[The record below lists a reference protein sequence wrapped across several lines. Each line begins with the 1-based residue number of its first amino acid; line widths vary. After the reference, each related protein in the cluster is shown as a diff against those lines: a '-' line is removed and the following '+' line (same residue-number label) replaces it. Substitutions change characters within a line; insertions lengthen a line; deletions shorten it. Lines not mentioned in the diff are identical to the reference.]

1 MENERMTAAPRP
13 GVGRPRDDQVD
24 HRIADA
30 AVELFGRK
38 GWASFSI
45 EAVARQAGVG
55 KASVYLRWR
64 NKEELLVEAL
74 KMRMGR
80 VSDVDTGTVR
90 GDLVELVRQLLGL
103 YAGER
108 GPAALRLGIEA
119 RGIPG
124 LAEQYEAMAQS
135 QILAARAIVHRG
147 IRRGELPGD
156 TSVTFLLDAVCG
168 GAMNH
173 ALTLPPAMGRFSAEA
188 MADYAER
195 FVDFVLTSVVRGE

>member
-1 MENERMTAAPRP
+1 MEDERMTATPRP
-13 GVGRPRDDQVD
+13 SPGRPRDDQVD

-45 EAVARQAGVG
+45 EAVARLAGVG

-74 KMRMGR
+74 KLRMGR
-80 VSDVDTGTVR
+80 ISDVDTGTVR
-90 GDLVELVRQLLGL
+90 GDLVELVQQLLTL
-103 YAGER
+103 YTGER
-108 GPAALRLGIEA
+108 GQAALRLGIEA

-124 LAEQYEAMAQS
+124 LAERYEDMAQA
-135 QILAARAIVHRG
+135 QILAARAIVRRG
-147 IRRGELPGD
+147 IRRGELPEN

-173 ALTLPPAMGRFSAEA
+173 ALTVPPALGPLTAEA
-188 MADYAER
+188 MADYAEH
-195 FVDFVLTSVVRGE
+195 FVDFVLTSVLSGP